1 MQNQQLD
8 MLYTESMVIITC
20 KKCIFPLPQIN
31 KLYMKKNAVLYEM
44 SAFIKQLHFLLFT
57 NDWAKYFLLLAGFVL
72 SYANITWTCLFDGS
86 AGMKLKVI
94 DSKQDIKQQLLNIY
108 SSLLWLMEN
117 HSHITTTT
125 QMSMTVTL
133 MSACLL
139 RLFYFIFLPQ
149 RIALHLKPPY
159 QIWQ

>member
-1 MQNQQLD
+1 
-8 MLYTESMVIITC
+8 
-20 KKCIFPLPQIN
+20 
-31 KLYMKKNAVLYEM
+31 
-44 SAFIKQLHFLLFT
+44 
-57 NDWAKYFLLLAGFVL
+57 
-72 SYANITWTCLFDGS
+72 
-86 AGMKLKVI
+86 MKLKVI

-139 RLFYFIFLPQ
+139 RLLFFFFLPQ